1 MRLAK
6 ELHARNFPKAGEL
19 DRVKIRR
26 YKKIF
31 RKMIQDKQL
40 SIDKGKYQL
49 PKHNEMPA
57 GLLM

>member
-1 MRLAK
+1 M
-6 ELHARNFPKAGEL
+6 HARNFPEAGEL

-49 PKHNEMPA
+49 PKHNDMPS

>member
-1 MRLAK
+1 M
-6 ELHARNFPKAGEL
+6 HARNFPEAREL

-49 PKHNEMPA
+49 PKRNDMPS
-57 GLLM
+57 GLFM

>member
-1 MRLAK
+1 M
-6 ELHARNFPKAGEL
+6 HARNFPKAEEL

-40 SIDKGKYQL
+40 CMDDGKYQL
-49 PKHNEMPA
+49 PENNDIPS
-57 GLLM
+57 GLMS

>member
-6 ELHARNFPKAGEL
+6 EMHARNFPNAKEL

-31 RKMIQDKQL
+31 RKMIQDKEL
-40 SIDKGKYQL
+40 NID
-49 PKHNEMPA
+49 
-57 GLLM
+57 